1 MRSTPPFWMP
11 AVPFAPNF
19 RSSIPCQLFVR
30 RPRNYRLAAAAW
42 RGYGVSTRHAFLGR
56 HVHSGSASTR
66 KVSLVTD
73 IRYAFRTFRREPT
86 FVAGIALTFGL
97 VIATNAAMFGLV
109 RRLMLAPPPGV
120 QDAERVVRVATT
132 LTADDGSVFTME
144 TTSYP
149 AFRDLA
155 TLDRAFAAV
164 AAVSAD
170 SVTIGE
176 GADLAEVPAV
186 KVSGRYFAV
195 LGVRAAAGR
204 LFGPAD
210 DALPNGNDVVVL
222 SHAFWQRR
230 FAGEASAIGQQ
241 LVVDGQRLTIVGVT
255 PRGFNGTDFTP
266 ADLFVP
272 LTTSM
277 RNRAAGWWND
287 PHIRMVSIVAH
298 VRNGVAMREAESL
311 ALQTLREP
319 LSAGG
324 MDRLTAVPLESV
336 MPGRAARTTPQARIA
351 LWLTGVSV
359 VVLLIATANVGTL
372 LLLRAAKRRR
382 EAAVRLSLGA
392 SLMYLARQSV
402 VESLLLSLAGCVLG
416 LVLARWIGDIVRV
429 TLLPSVAVATGLLE
443 PTVLIASVA
452 VAGAAGLL
460 ASLGPIA
467 QLGRR
472 NLSLELRAGGGHG
485 ASGRVAYQHAL
496 VAVQVAMS
504 MILLVGAGLF
514 VRSLE
519 RVQSQDLGFST
530 ARLLHVNLDF
540 RGPTPGP
547 EHDRVLADAA
557 RRIANVPGV
566 TGVTVVQGM
575 PFSSHNIP
583 PIHVPGYAMPSPAA
597 QQLPIM
603 YAATPAYLDMMGVK
617 LREGR
622 LFTRGDTAGTPLVV
636 LVNETM
642 ARTMWPGR
650 SAIGGCVQAG
660 HGSDPTLGDPMA
672 AVALLPCRT
681 VVGVVRDS
689 RARSLRTE
697 GNEARL
703 MQYYVPLGQSP
714 SAPFP
719 NVREYHGILVRTA
732 GEPERWVAPIRR
744 LIQGT
749 SSRPV
754 YARVSP
760 YQTLI
765 DPQLRSWRLG
775 ATLFSAF
782 GLLALAI
789 AAVGLFAVVSYLV
802 TQRTRE
808 IGVRLALGGSA
819 RGIAGLVV
827 RDAIRMTAVGGLI
840 GIGIAVLAAPLVQ
853 SMLFETSTR
862 EPMVLIAAVVVLSVV
877 TVSAAA
883 IPAWRAGRVSPMVV
897 MRADW

>member
-1 MRSTPPFWMP
+1 
-11 AVPFAPNF
+11 
-19 RSSIPCQLFVR
+19 
-30 RPRNYRLAAAAW
+30 
-42 RGYGVSTRHAFLGR
+42 
-56 HVHSGSASTR
+56 
-66 KVSLVTD
+66 
-73 IRYAFRTFRREPT
+73 
-86 FVAGIALTFGL
+86 
-97 VIATNAAMFGLV
+97 
-109 RRLMLAPPPGV
+109 MLAPPPGV

-144 TTSYP
+144 STSYP

-155 TLDRAFAAV
+155 ALDRAFDAV

-170 SVTIGE
+170 SVTTGN
-176 GADLAEVPAV
+176 GADLAEVPAI
-186 KVSGRYFAV
+186 KASGRYFEA

-204 LFGPAD
+204 LFGPSD

-230 FAGEASAIGQQ
+230 FAGEANAVGQQ
-241 LVVDGQRLTIVGVT
+241 LVVDDQPLTIIGVT
-255 PRGFNGTDFTP
+255 PRGFNGTDLAP

-272 LTTSM
+272 LTTAM
-277 RNRAAGWWND
+277 RNRGAGWWSD
-287 PHIRMVSIVAH
+287 PRIRMVSIVAH
-298 VRNGVAMREAESL
+298 LRKGIAVNEAEAL
-311 ALQTLREP
+311 ALQTLRETLADGP
-319 LSAGG
+319 G
-324 MDRLTAVPLESV
+324 DRLTAVPLESV
-336 MPGRAARTTPQARIA
+336 VPGRAARTSPQARIA

-392 SLMYLARQSV
+392 RLMDLAGQSV
-402 VESLLLSLAGCVLG
+402 IESLLLSLVGCLLG
-416 LVLARWIGDIVRV
+416 LVLAHWIGDIVRV
-429 TLLPSVAVATGLLE
+429 TLLPNVAAMTEFIEPKVLVAS
-443 PTVLIASVA
+443 IAGA
-452 VAGAAGLL
+452 CAAGLL

-467 QLGRR
+467 QLTRR
-472 NLSLELRAGGGHG
+472 NLSIELRAGGGHG
-485 ASGRVAYQHAL
+485 ASGRMVYQHAL
-496 VAVQVAMS
+496 VALQVAMS
-504 MILLVGAGLF
+504 MVLLVGAGLF
-514 VRSLE
+514 VRSLS

-530 ARLLHVNLDF
+530 ARLLHITLDF

-547 EHDRVLADAA
+547 EHDRALAEAA
-557 RRIANVPGV
+557 QRITSVPGV

-583 PIHVPGYAMPSPAA
+583 PIHVPGYVMPSPAA

-622 LFTRGDTAGTPLVV
+622 LFTRADTAGTPLVV

-650 SAIGGCVQAG
+650 SAVGGCVQAG
-660 HGSDPTLGDPMA
+660 HAGDPMLGDPMSA
-672 AVALLPCRT
+672 AAFLPCRT

-703 MQYYVPLGQSP
+703 MQYYVPLGQAP
-714 SAPFP
+714 PAPFP
-719 NVREYHGILVRTA
+719 NIPEYHGILVRTRGDPA
-732 GEPERWVAPIRR
+732 RWVTPIQR
-744 LIQGT
+744 IVQST

-802 TQRTRE
+802 TQRGHE
-808 IGVRLALGGSA
+808 IGVRLALGGST
-819 RGIAGLVV
+819 RGVAGLVV
-827 RDAIRMTAVGGLI
+827 RDAVKMTAVGGA
-840 GIGIAVLAAPLVQ
+840 IGIAIAVVAAPLVQ

-862 EPMVLIAAVVVLSVV
+862 EPVVLIAAAVVLLVV
-877 TVSAAA
+877 AVTAAA
-883 IPAWRAGRVSPMVV
+883 GPAWRAGRVSPMIV

>member
-1 MRSTPPFWMP
+1 MTLLTD
-11 AVPFAPNF
+11 F
-19 RSSIPCQLFVR
+19 R
-30 RPRNYRLAAAAW
+30 Y
-42 RGYGVSTRHAFLGR
+42 
-56 HVHSGSASTR
+56 
-66 KVSLVTD
+66 SL
-73 IRYAFRTFRREPT
+73 RTFRREPT
-86 FVAGIALTFGL
+86 FVAGIVLTFGL
-97 VIATNAAMFGLV
+97 VIGTNAAMFGLV

-120 QDAERVVRVATT
+120 QDAERVVRAATT
-132 LTADDGSVFTME
+132 LTADDGSIFTME
-144 TTSYP
+144 STSYP
-149 AFRDLA
+149 TFRDLA
-155 TLDRAFAAV
+155 ALNRAFDAV

-170 SVTIGE
+170 SVTTGE
-176 GADLAEVPAV
+176 GADLAEVPAI
-186 KVSGRYFAV
+186 KASGLYFAV

-204 LFGPAD
+204 LFGPSD

-230 FAGEASAIGQQ
+230 FAGEASAVGQQ
-241 LVVDGQRLTIVGVT
+241 LVVDGQRLTIIGVT
-255 PRGFNGTDFTP
+255 PRGFNGTDLAP
-266 ADLFVP
+266 VDLFVP
-272 LTTSM
+272 LTTAM
-277 RNRAAGWWND
+277 RNRGAGWWSD
-287 PHIRMVSIVAH
+287 PRIRMVSIVAH
-298 VRNGVAMREAESL
+298 LRQGVAVTEAEAL
-311 ALQTLREP
+311 ALQTLRETLP
-319 LSAGG
+319 PGG
-324 MDRLTAVPLESV
+324 TDRLTAVPLESV
-336 MPGRAARTTPQARIA
+336 MPGRAARTTAQARIA
-351 LWLTGVSV
+351 LWLAGVSA

-372 LLLRAAKRRR
+372 LLLRAAKHRR

-392 SLMYLARQSV
+392 RLMHLARQSV

-416 LVLARWIGDIVRV
+416 LLLAHWIGDIVRV
-429 TLLPSVAVATGLLE
+429 TLLPNVAAMTEFIELK
-443 PTVLIASVA
+443 VLVASVA
-452 VAGAAGLL
+452 VACAAGLL

-467 QLGRR
+467 QLSRR
-472 NLSLELRAGGGHG
+472 NLSLELRAGGGYG
-485 ASGRVAYQHAL
+485 ASGRTVYQHAL
-496 VAVQVAMS
+496 VALQVTMS
-504 MILLVGAGLF
+504 MVLLIAAGLF

-530 ARLLHVNLDF
+530 AHLLHITFDF
-540 RGPTPGP
+540 REPTPGP
-547 EHDRVLADAA
+547 EHDRALAEAA
-557 RRIANVPGV
+557 QRIASVRGV
-566 TGVTVVQGM
+566 TAATVVQGM

-603 YAATPAYLDMMGVK
+603 YAATPAYLDMMGIT

-642 ARTMWPGR
+642 ARTMWPHR

-660 HGSDPTLGDPMA
+660 HVADPALGDPMSA
-672 AVALLPCRT
+672 AAFLPCRT

-703 MQYYVPLGQSP
+703 MQYYVPLGQAP

-719 NVREYHGILVRTA
+719 NIPEYHGILIRTA
-732 GEPERWVAPIRR
+732 GEPERWVTPIQRI
-744 LIQGT
+744 IQST

-782 GLLALAI
+782 GLLALTI

-802 TQRTRE
+802 TQRARE
-808 IGVRLALGGSA
+808 IGVRLALGGSTA
-819 RGIAGLVV
+819 GVAGLVV
-827 RDAIRMTAVGGLI
+827 RDAVKMAAVGGAS
-840 GIGIAVLAAPLVQ
+840 GIAIAVVVAPLVQ
-853 SMLFETSTR
+853 SMLFETSAR
-862 EPMVLIAAVVVLSVV
+862 EPVVLIAAAAVLLVV

-883 IPAWRAGRVSPMVV
+883 VPAWRAGRVSPMIV

>member
-1 MRSTPPFWMP
+1 MS
-11 AVPFAPNF
+11 
-19 RSSIPCQLFVR
+19 L
-30 RPRNYRLAAAAW
+30 LA
-42 RGYGVSTRHAFLGR
+42 
-56 HVHSGSASTR
+56 
-66 KVSLVTD
+66 D
-73 IRYAFRTFRREPT
+73 IRYAIRTLRREPT
-86 FVAGIALTFGL
+86 FVAGIVLTFGL
-97 VIATNAAMFGLV
+97 VIGTNAAMFGLV
-109 RRLMLAPPPGV
+109 RRLMFMPPPGV
-120 QDAERVVRVATT
+120 QDAERVVRVATA

-149 AFRDLA
+149 TFRDLTA
-155 TLDRAFAAV
+155 LDRAFAAV
-164 AAVSAD
+164 AAVAAD
-170 SVTIGE
+170 SVTTGE

-186 KVSGRYFAV
+186 KASGQYFAV

-204 LFGPAD
+204 LFGPSD

-230 FAGEASAIGQQ
+230 FAGEASAVGQQ
-241 LVVDGQRLTIVGVT
+241 LVVDGQRLTIIGVT
-255 PRGFNGTDFTP
+255 PRGFNGTDLAP
-266 ADLFVP
+266 VDLYVP
-272 LTTSM
+272 LTTAL
-277 RNRAAGWWND
+277 RNRGAGWWSD
-287 PHIRMVSIVAH
+287 PRIRMVSIVAH
-298 VRNGVAMREAESL
+298 LRNGVAVNEAEAL
-311 ALQTLREP
+311 ALRTLRETQP
-319 LSAGG
+319 AGG
-324 MDRLTAVPLESV
+324 TDRLTAVPLESV
-336 MPGRAARTTPQARIA
+336 LPGRAARTTPQARIA

-382 EAAVRLSLGA
+382 EAAIRLSLGA
-392 SLMYLARQSV
+392 RLMHLARQSV
-402 VESLLLSLAGCVLG
+402 IASLLLSLAGCVLG
-416 LVLARWIGDIVRV
+416 LVLTHWIGDIVRV
-429 TLLPSVAVATGLLE
+429 TLLPNVAAITHFIELKVLVVSVAVA
-443 PTVLIASVA
+443 S
-452 VAGAAGLL
+452 AAGVL

-467 QLGRR
+467 QLTRK
-472 NLSLELRAGGGHG
+472 NLSLELRAGGH
-485 ASGRVAYQHAL
+485 AVSGRMVSQHAL
-496 VAVQVAMS
+496 VAAQVAMS
-504 MILLVGAGLF
+504 VVLLIGAGLF
-514 VRSLE
+514 VRSLA

-530 ARLLHVNLDF
+530 AHLLHITLDF
-540 RGPTPGP
+540 RGPTSGP
-547 EHDRVLADAA
+547 EHDHTLAEAA
-557 RRIANVPGV
+557 QRIGRIPGV

-603 YAATPAYLDMMGVK
+603 YAATPAYLDMMGVR

-660 HGSDPTLGDPMA
+660 HVADAMLGDPMS
-672 AVALLPCRT
+672 AVAFLPCRM

-703 MQYYVPLGQSP
+703 MQYYVPLGQ
-714 SAPFP
+714 APPAPYP
-719 NVREYHGILVRTA
+719 NIPEYHGILVRTA
-732 GEPERWVAPIRR
+732 GEPERWVTT
-744 LIQGT
+744 IQRMVQST
-749 SSRPV
+749 SSRRV

-782 GLLALAI
+782 GVLALAI
-789 AAVGLFAVVSYLV
+789 SAVGLFAVVSYLV

-808 IGVRLALGGSA
+808 IGVRLALGGST
-819 RGIAGLVV
+819 GDIAGLVV
-827 RDAIRMTAVGGLI
+827 RDALKLAAVGGAL
-840 GIGIAVLAAPLVQ
+840 GIAIAVVAAPLVQ

-862 EPMVLIAAVVVLSVV
+862 EPVVLIAAAVVVLVV

-883 IPAWRAGRVSPMVV
+883 TPAWRAGRVNPMIV
-897 MRADW
+897 MRLAE

>member
-1 MRSTPPFWMP
+1 MTLP
-11 AVPFAPNF
+11 
-19 RSSIPCQLFVR
+19 
-30 RPRNYRLAAAAW
+30 
-42 RGYGVSTRHAFLGR
+42 
-56 HVHSGSASTR
+56 
-66 KVSLVTD
+66 TD
-73 IRYAFRTFRREPT
+73 IRYALRTFRREPT
-86 FVAGIALTFGL
+86 FVAGIVLTFGL
-97 VIATNAAMFGLV
+97 VIGTNAAVFGLV

-155 TLDRAFAAV
+155 ALDRAFAAV

-170 SVTIGE
+170 SVTTGE

-186 KVSGRYFAV
+186 KASGQYFAV

-204 LFGPAD
+204 LFGPSD

-230 FAGEASAIGQQ
+230 YAGDASAVGQQ
-241 LVVDGQRLTIVGVT
+241 LVVDGQRLTIIGVT
-255 PRGFNGTDFTP
+255 PRGFNGADLAP

-272 LTTSM
+272 LTTAM
-277 RNRAAGWWND
+277 RNRGAGWWSE
-287 PHIRMVSIVAH
+287 PRIRMVSIVAH
-298 VRNGVAMREAESL
+298 LREGVAVHGAEAL
-311 ALQTLREP
+311 ALRTLRET
-319 LSAGG
+319 LVAGG
-324 MDRLTAVPLESV
+324 TDRLTAVPLEPV
-336 MPGRAARTTPQARIA
+336 VPGRAARTTPQARIA
-351 LWLTGVSV
+351 LWLTGVSI

-372 LLLRAAKRRR
+372 LLLRATKRRR
-382 EAAVRLSLGA
+382 DAAVRLSLGA
-392 SLMYLARQSV
+392 RLLYLARQSV
-402 VESLLLSLAGCVLG
+402 IESLLLSLAGCALG
-416 LVLARWIGDIVRV
+416 LVLAHWIGDIVRV
-429 TLLPSVAVATGLLE
+429 TLLPNVAAMTGFVE
-443 PTVLIASVA
+443 PKVLVASVA
-452 VAGAAGLL
+452 VACAAGLL

-467 QLGRR
+467 QLGRS

-485 ASGRVAYQHAL
+485 ASGRMVYQHAL
-496 VAVQVAMS
+496 VALQVAMS
-504 MILLVGAGLF
+504 MVLLVGAGLF

-530 ARLLHVNLDF
+530 ARLLHITLDF

-547 EHDRVLADAA
+547 EHDHALAEAA
-557 RRIANVPGV
+557 RRIASVPGV

-642 ARTMWPGR
+642 ARTMWPSR

-660 HGSDPTLGDPMA
+660 HAGDPMLGDPMSA
-672 AVALLPCRT
+672 AASLPCRA

-697 GNEARL
+697 GNEAKL
-703 MQYYVPLGQSP
+703 MQYYVPLGQAP
-714 SAPFP
+714 PAPFP
-719 NVREYHGILVRTA
+719 NIPQYHGILARTA
-732 GEPERWVAPIRR
+732 GDPDRWVTPIQR
-744 LIQGT
+744 IVQST

-819 RGIAGLVV
+819 GGVAGLVV
-827 RDAIRMTAVGGLI
+827 RDAVRMAAVGGGA
-840 GIGIAVLAAPLVQ
+840 GIVIALLAAPFVQ
-853 SMLFETSTR
+853 SMLFETSSR
-862 EPMVLIAAVVVLSVV
+862 EPGILVGAVLVLMAVAVGAAAV
-877 TVSAAA
+877 
-883 IPAWRAGRVSPMVV
+883 PAWRAGRVSPMTVL
-897 MRADW
+897 RDDG

>member
-1 MRSTPPFWMP
+1 M
-11 AVPFAPNF
+11 N
-19 RSSIPCQLFVR
+19 L
-30 RPRNYRLAAAAW
+30 L
-42 RGYGVSTRHAFLGR
+42 
-56 HVHSGSASTR
+56 
-66 KVSLVTD
+66 TD
-73 IRYAFRTFRREPT
+73 IRYALRTFRREPT
-86 FVAGIALTFGL
+86 FVAGIVLTFGL
-97 VIATNAAMFGLV
+97 VIGTNAAMLGLV

-120 QDAERVVRVATT
+120 QDAERVVRAATT

-149 AFRDLA
+149 TFRDLA
-155 TLDRAFAAV
+155 ALDRAFAAV

-170 SVTIGE
+170 SVTTGE

-186 KVSGRYFAV
+186 KASGQYFAV

-204 LFGPAD
+204 LFGPSD

-241 LVVDGQRLTIVGVT
+241 LVVDGQRLTIIGVT
-255 PRGFNGTDFTP
+255 PPGFNGTELAP
-266 ADLFVP
+266 ADLFIP
-272 LTTSM
+272 LTTAM
-277 RNRAAGWWND
+277 RSRGAGWWSD
-287 PHIRMVSIVAH
+287 PRIRMVSIVAH
-298 VRNGVAMREAESL
+298 LRPGVTENEAESL
-311 ALQTLREP
+311 ALRTLRETQP
-319 LSAGG
+319 ASGT
-324 MDRLTAVPLESV
+324 DRLTAVPLESV

-351 LWLTGVSV
+351 LWLAGVSV

-392 SLMYLARQSV
+392 RLTQLARQAV

-416 LVLARWIGDIVRV
+416 LVLTHWIGDIVRV
-429 TLLPSVAVATGLLE
+429 TLLPNVVAITDFVE
-443 PTVLIASVA
+443 PKVLAASV
-452 VAGAAGLL
+452 VAACVAGLL

-472 NLSLELRAGGGHG
+472 DLSLELRDGGGHG
-485 ASGRVAYQHAL
+485 ASGRVVYQHAL

-504 MILLVGAGLF
+504 VVLLVGAGLF

-530 ARLLHVNLDF
+530 ARLLHVTLDF

-547 EHDRVLADAA
+547 EHDRALAEAA
-557 RRIANVPGV
+557 ERVGSIPGV

-622 LFTRGDTAGTPLVV
+622 LITRGDTAGTPLVV

-660 HGSDPTLGDPMA
+660 HVGDPALGDPMSA
-672 AVALLPCRT
+672 AAFLPCRM

-697 GNEARL
+697 GSEARL
-703 MQYYVPLGQSP
+703 MQYYVPLGQAP
-714 SAPFP
+714 PAPFP
-719 NVREYHGILVRTA
+719 NIPEYHGILVRTA
-732 GEPERWVAPIRR
+732 GEPDRWVTPIQRI
-744 LIQGT
+744 IQGT
-749 SSRPV
+749 SSRAV

-802 TQRTRE
+802 TQRTQE

-819 RGIAGLVV
+819 RGVAGLIV
-827 RDAIRMTAVGGLI
+827 RDAVKMSALGGAL
-840 GIGIAVLAAPLVQ
+840 GIAIAVVAAPLVQ

-862 EPMVLIAAVVVLSVV
+862 EPVVLIAAAVVLLVV

-883 IPAWRAGRVSPMVV
+883 VPAWRAGRVSPMIV
-897 MRADW
+897 MRTDW

>member
-1 MRSTPPFWMP
+1 M
-11 AVPFAPNF
+11 
-19 RSSIPCQLFVR
+19 
-30 RPRNYRLAAAAW
+30 
-42 RGYGVSTRHAFLGR
+42 
-56 HVHSGSASTR
+56 
-66 KVSLVTD
+66 SLLTD
-73 IRYAFRTFRREPT
+73 TRYALRTFRREPT
-86 FVAGIALTFGL
+86 FVAGTVLTFGL
-97 VIATNAAMFGLV
+97 VIGTNAAMFGLV
-109 RRLMLAPPPGV
+109 QRLMLAPPPGV

-132 LTADDGSVFTME
+132 VTADDGSVFTME
-144 TTSYP
+144 STSYP

-155 TLDRAFAAV
+155 ALDRAFDAV

-170 SVTIGE
+170 SVTTGE

-186 KVSGRYFAV
+186 KASGQYFMA
-195 LGVRAAAGR
+195 LGVRPAAGR
-204 LFGPAD
+204 LFGPSD
-210 DALPNGNDVVVL
+210 DALPNGNDIVVL

-230 FAGEASAIGQQ
+230 FAGEASAVGQQ
-241 LVVDGQRLTIVGVT
+241 LVVDGQPLTIIGVA
-255 PRGFNGTDFTP
+255 PRGFNGTDLAP
-266 ADLFVP
+266 VDLFVP
-272 LTTSM
+272 LTTAM
-277 RNRAAGWWND
+277 RNRGAGWWSD
-287 PHIRMVSIVAH
+287 PRIRMVSIIAH
-298 VRNGVAMREAESL
+298 LRKGVAVKEAEAL
-311 ALQTLREP
+311 ALQTLRESLADGP
-319 LSAGG
+319 G
-324 MDRLTAVPLESV
+324 DRLTAVPLESV
-336 MPGRAARTTPQARIA
+336 MPGRSARTTPQARIA

-359 VVLLIATANVGTL
+359 IVLLIATANVSTL
-372 LLLRAAKRRR
+372 LLLRSAKRRR

-392 SLMYLARQSV
+392 RLMHLARQSV
-402 VESLLLSLAGCVLG
+402 IASLLLSLAGCVLG
-416 LVLARWIGDIVRV
+416 LVLAHWIGTIVRV
-429 TLLPSVAVATGLLE
+429 TLLPNVATVAGFIE
-443 PTVLIASVA
+443 AKVLVASVA
-452 VAGAAGLL
+452 VAFAAGIV

-467 QLGRR
+467 QLTRR
-472 NLSLELRAGGGHG
+472 NLSLELRAGGGYG
-485 ASGRVAYQHAL
+485 ASGRMVYQHAL
-496 VAVQVAMS
+496 VALQVAMS
-504 MILLVGAGLF
+504 MVLIVGAGLF
-514 VRSLE
+514 VRSLA

-530 ARLLHVNLDF
+530 ARLLHITLDF

-547 EHDRVLADAA
+547 AHDRVLAEASQ
-557 RRIANVPGV
+557 RIASVPGV

-583 PIHVPGYAMPSPAA
+583 PIHVPGYAMPSPGA

-622 LFTRGDTAGTPLVV
+622 LLTRGDTAGTPLVV

-660 HGSDPTLGDPMA
+660 HVTDPMLGDPMSA
-672 AVALLPCRT
+672 AAFLPCRT

-703 MQYYVPLGQSP
+703 MQYYVPLGQAP
-714 SAPFP
+714 AAPFP
-719 NVREYHGILVRTA
+719 NIPEYHGILVRTA
-732 GEPERWVAPIRR
+732 GDPERWVTPIQRI
-744 LIQGT
+744 IQST

-808 IGVRLALGGSA
+808 IGVRLALGGSTSSV
-819 RGIAGLVV
+819 AGLVV
-827 RDAIRMTAVGGLI
+827 RDALKMATVGGVL
-840 GIGIAVLAAPLVQ
+840 GTVIAVVAAPLVQ

-862 EPMVLIAAVVVLSVV
+862 EPVVLIAAAVVLLVV

-883 IPAWRAGRVSPMVV
+883 VPAWRAGRVSPMIV

>member
-1 MRSTPPFWMP
+1 MS
-11 AVPFAPNF
+11 
-19 RSSIPCQLFVR
+19 L
-30 RPRNYRLAAAAW
+30 LA
-42 RGYGVSTRHAFLGR
+42 
-56 HVHSGSASTR
+56 
-66 KVSLVTD
+66 D
-73 IRYAFRTFRREPT
+73 IRYALRTFRREPT
-86 FVAGIALTFGL
+86 FVAGIVLTFGL
-97 VIATNAAMFGLV
+97 VIGTNAAMFGLV

-132 LTADDGSVFTME
+132 LTVNDGSVVTME

-155 TLDRAFAAV
+155 ALDRAFDAI
-164 AAVSAD
+164 AAVSSD
-170 SVTIGE
+170 SVTTGE
-176 GADLAEVPAV
+176 GADLAEVPAI
-186 KVSGRYFAV
+186 KASGQYFAV
-195 LGVRAAAGR
+195 LGVKAAAGR
-204 LFGPAD
+204 LFGPSD
-210 DALPNGNDVVVL
+210 DALPNGNEVVVL
-222 SHAFWQRR
+222 GHAFWQRR
-230 FAGEASAIGQQ
+230 FAGERSAVGQQ
-241 LVVDGQRLTIVGVT
+241 LVVDGLRLTIIGVA
-255 PRGFNGTDFTP
+255 PRGFSGTDLAP
-266 ADLFVP
+266 ADLFIP
-272 LTTSM
+272 LTTAM
-277 RNRAAGWWND
+277 RNRAAGWWSD
-287 PHIRMVSIVAH
+287 PRIRMVSVVAH
-298 VRNGVAMREAESL
+298 LRRGVRVNEAQAL
-311 ALQTLREP
+311 ALQTLRATLP
-319 LSAGG
+319 ADGA
-324 MDRLTAVPLESV
+324 DRLTAVPLESV
-336 MPGRAARTTPQARIA
+336 MPGHASRSTPQARIA

-359 VVLLIATANVGTL
+359 VVLLVATANVGTL

-392 SLMYLARQSV
+392 PLLHLARQSIV
-402 VESLLLSLAGCVLG
+402 VSLLLSLVGCVLG
-416 LVLARWIGDIVRV
+416 LVLAHWIGTIVRV
-429 TLLPSVAVATGLLE
+429 TLMPNVAAITDVIE
-443 PTVLIASVA
+443 PTVLAASVA
-452 VAGAAGLL
+452 VACGAGLL

-467 QLGRR
+467 QLTRR

-504 MILLVGAGLF
+504 VVLLIGAGLF
-514 VRSLE
+514 VRSLA

-530 ARLLHVNLDF
+530 ARLIHVTLDF

-547 EHDRVLADAA
+547 EQDRALAEAA
-557 RRIANVPGV
+557 QRIASLPGV

-583 PIHVPGYAMPSPAA
+583 PIHVPGYTMPSPAA

-603 YAATPAYLDMMGVK
+603 YAATPAYLDLMGVR

-622 LFTRGDTAGTPLVV
+622 LFTRGDTTGTPLVV

-660 HGSDPTLGDPMA
+660 HVHDPMLGDPMSA
-672 AVALLPCRT
+672 AALLPCRT

-703 MQYYVPLGQSP
+703 MQYYVPLGQAP

-719 NVREYHGILVRTA
+719 NIPAYHGILVRSA
-732 GEPERWVAPIRR
+732 GEPERWVTPIQRI
-744 LIQGT
+744 IQST
-749 SSRPV
+749 SARPV

-760 YQTLI
+760 YQSLI

-789 AAVGLFAVVSYLV
+789 AAVGLFAVVSYVV

-819 RGIAGLVV
+819 GGVAGLIV
-827 RDAIRMTAVGGLI
+827 RDAVRMAAVGGVA
-840 GIGIAVLAAPLVQ
+840 GIGIALVAAPLVQ
-853 SMLFETSTR
+853 PVLFETSAR
-862 EPMVLIAAVVVLSVV
+862 EPVVLFGAAIVFLIV
-877 TVSAAA
+877 TVSAGAV
-883 IPAWRAGRVSPMVV
+883 PAWRAGRVSPMVV
-897 MRADW
+897 MRTDS

>member
-1 MRSTPPFWMP
+1 MTLP
-11 AVPFAPNF
+11 
-19 RSSIPCQLFVR
+19 
-30 RPRNYRLAAAAW
+30 
-42 RGYGVSTRHAFLGR
+42 
-56 HVHSGSASTR
+56 
-66 KVSLVTD
+66 TD
-73 IRYAFRTFRREPT
+73 IRYALRTFRREPT
-86 FVAGIALTFGL
+86 FVAGIVLTFGL
-97 VIATNAAMFGLV
+97 VIGTNAAMFGLV

-120 QDAERVVRVATT
+120 QDAERVVRAATT

-144 TTSYP
+144 STSYA

-155 TLDRAFAAV
+155 ALDRAFDAV

-170 SVTIGE
+170 SVTTGE

-186 KVSGRYFAV
+186 KASGRYFAV

-204 LFGPAD
+204 LFGPSD
-210 DALPNGNDVVVL
+210 DSLPNGNDVVVL

-241 LVVDGQRLTIVGVT
+241 FVVDGQRLTIIGVT
-255 PRGFNGTDFTP
+255 PRGFNGADLAP
-266 ADLFVP
+266 VDLFVP
-272 LTTSM
+272 LTTAM
-277 RNRAAGWWND
+277 RNRGAGWWSD
-287 PHIRMVSIVAH
+287 PRIRMVSIVAH
-298 VRNGVAMREAESL
+298 LRKGVAVSEAEAL
-311 ALQTLREP
+311 AMRTLRETLP
-319 LSAGG
+319 AGG
-324 MDRLTAVPLESV
+324 TDRLTAVPLESV

-359 VVLLIATANVGTL
+359 IVLLIATANVSTL

-392 SLMYLARQSV
+392 RLMHLARQSV
-402 VESLLLSLAGCVLG
+402 IESLLLSFVGCGLG
-416 LVLARWIGDIVRV
+416 LVLAHWIGAIVRV
-429 TLLPSVAVATGLLE
+429 TLLPNVAATTEFIE
-443 PTVLIASVA
+443 PKVLVASVA
-452 VAGAAGLL
+452 VACAAGLV
-460 ASLGPIA
+460 ASLGPIT

-472 NLSLELRAGGGHG
+472 NLSLELRAGGAHG
-485 ASGRVAYQHAL
+485 ASGRMVSQHAL

-504 MILLVGAGLF
+504 GVLLVGAGLF

-530 ARLLHVNLDF
+530 ARLLHITLDF

-547 EHDRVLADAA
+547 EHDRALAEATQ
-557 RRIANVPGV
+557 RIASVRGV

-575 PFSSHNIP
+575 PFSSHHIP

-660 HGSDPTLGDPMA
+660 HVADPMLGDPVSA
-672 AVALLPCRT
+672 AAFLPCRT

-703 MQYYVPLGQSP
+703 MQYYVPLGQAP
-714 SAPFP
+714 AAPFP
-719 NVREYHGILVRTA
+719 TVPEYHGILVRTA
-732 GEPERWVAPIRR
+732 GEPERWVTPIQRI
-744 LIQGT
+744 IQST

-775 ATLFSAF
+775 ATLLSAF

-808 IGVRLALGGSA
+808 IGVRLALGGST
-819 RGIAGLVV
+819 GVVAGLVV
-827 RDAIRMTAVGGLI
+827 RDAVKMAAVGGVA
-840 GIGIAVLAAPLVQ
+840 GIAIAVVAAPLVQ
-853 SMLFETSTR
+853 SMLFETSAR
-862 EPMVLIAAVVVLSVV
+862 EPGILVGAVLVLLAVAVGAAAV
-877 TVSAAA
+877 
-883 IPAWRAGRVSPMVV
+883 PAWRAGRVSPMTVLGN
-897 MRADW
+897 DG